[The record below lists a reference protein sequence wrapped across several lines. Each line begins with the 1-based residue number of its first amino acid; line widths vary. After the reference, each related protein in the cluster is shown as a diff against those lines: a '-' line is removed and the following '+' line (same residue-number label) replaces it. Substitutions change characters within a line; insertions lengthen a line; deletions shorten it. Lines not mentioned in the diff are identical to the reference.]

1 MTYEEYKAEQSALAA
16 AERLYMYMED
26 VSVMDYINDL
36 PKESYN
42 TPVGSLSTSAQLFEQ
57 QLLRMKY
64 EEDHKG

>member
-16 AERLYMYMED
+16 AERLYMCMENI
-26 VSVMDYINDL
+26 SVMDYINEL
-36 PKESYN
+36 PKESYS

-57 QLLRMKY
+57 QLLRIKY